1 MKKSVFYDTIKKSD
15 EMTYYLLIINT
26 ITFILY
32 GIDKYKS
39 INHKYRI
46 SEKTL
51 IILPILGGSFGA
63 FLGMIIFHHKT
74 KKKVFIILIPLIMLI
89 WVYILINI

>member
-1 MKKSVFYDTIKKSD
+1 MK
-15 EMTYYLLIINT
+15 YYLLIINI
-26 ITFILY
+26 ITFIIY

-39 INHKYRI
+39 IKHKYRI

-51 IILPILGGSFGA
+51 IILPILGGPIGA
-63 FLGMIIFHHKT
+63 FFGMIIFHHKT
-74 KKKVFIILIPLIMLI
+74 QKRVFIILIPIIMLI

>member
-1 MKKSVFYDTIKKSD
+1 MK
-15 EMTYYLLIINT
+15 YYLLIINI
-26 ITFILY
+26 ITFIIY

-39 INHKYRI
+39 IKHKYRI

-51 IILPILGGSFGA
+51 IILAILGGSFGA
-63 FLGMIIFHHKT
+63 FLGMITFHHKT
-74 KKKVFIILIPLIMLI
+74 QKRVFIILIPIILLI

>member
-1 MKKSVFYDTIKKSD
+1 M
-15 EMTYYLLIINT
+15 
-26 ITFILY
+26 TFIIY

-39 INHKYRI
+39 IKHQYRI

-63 FLGMIIFHHKT
+63 FIGMIIFHHKT
-74 KKKVFIILIPLIMLI
+74 KKKKFIILIPVIMLL
-89 WVYILINI
+89 WVYILTKI

>member
-1 MKKSVFYDTIKKSD
+1 MK
-15 EMTYYLLIINT
+15 YYLLIINI
-26 ITFILY
+26 ITFIIY

-39 INHKYRI
+39 IKHKYRI

-51 IILPILGGSFGA
+51 IILAILGGSFGA
-63 FLGMIIFHHKT
+63 FLGMITFHHKT
-74 KKKVFIILIPLIMLI
+74 QKKKFIILIPVILLI

>member
-1 MKKSVFYDTIKKSD
+1 MK
-15 EMTYYLLIINT
+15 YYLLIINI
-26 ITFILY
+26 ITFIIY

-39 INHKYRI
+39 IKHKYRI

-51 IILPILGGSFGA
+51 IILAILGGSFGA
-63 FLGMIIFHHKT
+63 FLGMITFHHKT
-74 KKKVFIILIPLIMLI
+74 QKRVFIILIPVIMLI